1 MTISRATPTDWLL
14 LTLLGGIWGAS
25 FMGVKLALTGFGPA
39 QIAAI
44 RIALGALALTSL
56 AFALGKGLPSLSNR
70 RLWLHIV
77 GMGMFSNAI
86 PFLLLSWA
94 QKSVTSGF
102 AGITMAVVP
111 LLVLPL
117 AHVFVPG
124 DQMTRKKGMGFV
136 LGFAGVAMLVGQ
148 DAFAS
153 SGAETETLARIACVG
168 ASACYAIGSII
179 TRRAPPS
186 NQMSFGAGALIA
198 ASCVIVPVA
207 LWSEPMP
214 APDMTALGAVVY
226 LGLFP
231 TALATLI
238 LVRII
243 NSAGPTFLTQVNYQ
257 VPIWSVLF
265 GTFLLS
271 ETLPPSFLGALGLIL
286 AGLAVSRAPALR
298 RRP

>member
-1 MTISRATPTDWLL
+1 MTRTSNLTDWAL
-14 LTLLGGIWGAS
+14 LTLLGMIWGAS

-44 RIALGALALTSL
+44 RIALGAAALTVL
-56 AFALGKGLPSLSNR
+56 AYALGVGLPALKER
-70 RLWLHIV
+70 KLWLHCI
-77 GMGMFSNAI
+77 GMGLFSNAF
-86 PFLLLSWA
+86 PFLLLAWA
-94 QKSVTSGF
+94 QQSVTSGF

-124 DQMTRKKGMGFV
+124 EQMTLRKGIGFLV
-136 LGFAGVAMLVGQ
+136 GFAGVATLIGPE
-148 DAFAS
+148 AFAS
-153 SGAETETLARIACVG
+153 SGAETETLARLACLG
-168 ASACYAIGSII
+168 ATACYATGSII
-179 TRRAPPS
+179 TRRAPQS
-186 NQMSFGAGALIA
+186 NQISFGAAALLVATAVIA
-198 ASCVIVPVA
+198 PVA
-207 LWSEPMP
+207 LIGEPMP
-214 APDMTALGAVVY
+214 AAPGATALGAALY

-243 NSAGPTFLTQVNYQ
+243 KSSGPSFLSQVNYQ

-265 GTFLLS
+265 GTLLLQ
-271 ETLPPSFLGALGLIL
+271 EQLPPAFLGALALIL
-286 AGLAVSRAPALR
+286 GGLAISRAPAWR